1 MTGAPFTQLALAV
14 TVRVCASAVP
24 ARTPWRPIAKAATR
38 RSRTVRLYIVFL
50 PHIFPSLHTSTSTDC
65 VNAFSE
71 VPPTARWSDSIAAA
85 GQTGAG
91 IHHPQ
96 RFLRDSCVL
105 RSSLAVVGCE
115 ETAAQELDFCAHD
128 KYL

>member
-1 MTGAPFTQLALAV
+1 MTAAPFTQLAVAV
-14 TVRVCASAVP
+14 TIGKCAEAVP
-24 ARTPWRPIAKAATR
+24 AMTPRKQIANAATR

-91 IHHPQ
+91 IHYPQ
-96 RFLRDSCVL
+96 RFLRD
-105 RSSLAVVGCE
+105 
-115 ETAAQELDFCAHD
+115 
-128 KYL
+128 